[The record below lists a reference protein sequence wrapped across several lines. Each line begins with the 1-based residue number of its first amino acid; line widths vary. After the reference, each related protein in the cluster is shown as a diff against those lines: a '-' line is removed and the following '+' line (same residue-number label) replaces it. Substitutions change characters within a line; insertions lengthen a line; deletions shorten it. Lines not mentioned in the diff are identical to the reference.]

1 MRLLAIFFSITLLAC
16 EGRSATLIGSV
27 VDISRELPSEDFYW
41 GPVPVFVTGTE
52 SDRTSVS
59 DGDNMAIMP
68 QATSIVFILGPE
80 GGAGGGAEDHRM
92 LVSNIQW
99 FGEPDLE
106 IASISV
112 TSDLPDFD
120 PGLVTFDGHSV
131 SLWIGSLEWNG
142 GETVEVTLTP
152 TAVPEPST
160 VFLLAGALVCGVCL
174 RLQRRRAEA

>member
-41 GPVPVFVTGTE
+41 GPVPVLVTGTE
-52 SDRTSVS
+52 ADRTSVS

-80 GGAGGGAEDHRM
+80 GGSGGGAEDHRM

-99 FGEPDLE
+99 FGEPELE

-131 SLWIGSLEWNG
+131 SLWMGSLEWNG

-152 TAVPEPST
+152 TAVPEPSIIAM
-160 VFLLAGALVCGVCL
+160 LAGALASGL
-174 RLQRRRAEA
+174 YFSRRHYRVEA